1 VVPASEDE
9 VIASA
14 IAQNNEIRR
23 LESSVT
29 AKRIEIRSHE
39 AERLPKIN
47 AFSTYQTLTKFNNYD
62 VFYPRFQRHNFQIG
76 LSIEVPIL
84 TGTGPKTAIAMAQ
97 TDIDKLMVEI
107 NRTRS
112 RISADLKTAY
122 VNARLA
128 ESSFEVA
135 REDLAIA
142 REEVTLL
149 LERATD
155 QRATTSQVEAAR
167 AAEQAKWVTYYD
179 AQHTAELARLNVLKA
194 SGTLLAAV
202 R

>member
-1 VVPASEDE
+1 MP
-9 VIASA
+9 
-14 IAQNNEIRR
+14 
-23 LESSVT
+23 L
-29 AKRIEIRSHE
+29 
-39 AERLPKIN
+39 
-47 AFSTYQTLTKFNNYD
+47 
-62 VFYPRFQRHNFQIG
+62 
-76 LSIEVPIL
+76 L
-84 TGTGPKTAIAMAQ
+84 TGTGPKTSIAMAQ
-97 TDIDKLMVEI
+97 TEIDRLMVEI

-112 RISADLKTAY
+112 RISADLRTAY

-128 ESSFEVA
+128 ESSFEVT

-149 LERATD
+149 FERAAD
-155 QRATTSQVEAAR
+155 QRATTRQVEAAR

-179 AQHTAELARLNVLKA
+179 AQHTMELARLNVLRT